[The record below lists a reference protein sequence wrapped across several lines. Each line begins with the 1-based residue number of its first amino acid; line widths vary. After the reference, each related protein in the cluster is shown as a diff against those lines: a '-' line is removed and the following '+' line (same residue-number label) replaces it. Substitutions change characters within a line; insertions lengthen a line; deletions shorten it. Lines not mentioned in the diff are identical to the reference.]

1 MHVIVGALSSGVSLP
16 IAESVTGPDSI
27 PQMSPASTSNALTA
41 ANDNGFFFRSTIADA
56 GQAPVLAQL
65 AIDLGFTNV
74 CTFYVNTAYGQGL
87 SDQFAGFFEGL
98 GGKVSNTVPHEQ
110 EQPTY
115 VSLLQECVGG

>member
-1 MHVIVGALSSGVSLP
+1 
-16 IAESVTGPDSI
+16 
-27 PQMSPASTSNALTA
+27 MSPASTSNALTA
-41 ANDNGFFFRSTIADA
+41 LNDNGFFFRSTIHDA

-65 AIDLGFTNV
+65 AFDLGFTSV

-87 SDQFAGFFEGL
+87 SDQFAGFFEAL
-98 GGKVSNTVPHEQ
+98 GGTVPNTVAHEQ